1 MIEYLT
7 SNLWLVWTL
16 VFLIGLI
23 LEVSSG
29 DFFIM
34 CFALGAL
41 PSIIAAACGLPLVWQ
56 VVIWVIATILCLLF
70 VRPFALRYLHSKDND
85 RPSNADALMG
95 REGRVTGEIKP
106 GSYGWVQVDGDVW
119 KAVSHETITV
129 GTRVRIVGR
138 DSIIVTVKPIGN
150 QADATTAAEPHQ

>member
-7 SNLWLVWTL
+7 SNLWLIWIL

-34 CFALGAL
+34 CFALGAI
-41 PSIIAAACGLPLVWQ
+41 PSVIVAACGVPMVWQ
-56 VVIWVIATILCLLF
+56 IVVWVIGSVLCLIF
-70 VRPFALRYLHSKDND
+70 VRPFALRYLHSKDKD
-85 RPSNADALMG
+85 RPSNADALIG
-95 REGRVTGEIKP
+95 REGKVTGQIDP

-119 KAVSHETITV
+119 KAVSHETIPIPV
-129 GTRVRIVGR
+129 YTRVRIVAR
-138 DSIIVTVKPIGN
+138 ESIIVTVKPI
-150 QADATTAAEPHQ
+150 EE